1 MSVAAARTDRG
12 ESEGG
17 KETLACDTNMRSTF
31 GHIKVE
37 IILRV
42 LLINF
47 DDSLLSRSRWNTLV
61 PFLNPASE
69 HHV

>member
-1 MSVAAARTDRG
+1 MSVAATRTDRG

-47 DDSLLSRSRWNTLV
+47 DDSVLSWWNTFV

-69 HHV
+69 LHV